1 MTKTSLFKF
10 ITTHCQR
17 LVSWET
23 IGQKFDRKVLGN
35 GLYKQEISESFPF
48 FLRGG
53 SWFGYLH
60 LCFVLVKVKETMGIE
75 RGTSP
80 CFNVVFE
87 IELQNA
93 LGDLYWCKLSWFWVS
108 SLHYVFVC
116 SSVLSLLP
124 FLGFPWPCQFMAICL
139 KVWHSAFY
147 RLGHLTWHTWSLGGK
162 WVCEC
167 EMAYVG
173 AWMWLC
179 PAGSAC
185 LDLIGLPRCIYIIW
199 LGLKPQ

>member
-23 IGQKFDRKVLGN
+23 KGQKFDRKVLEN
-35 GLYKQEISESFPF
+35 GLYKQEVSESFPF

-60 LCFVLVKVKETMGIE
+60 SCFVLVKVKETMGIE
-75 RGTSP
+75 KRTSP
-80 CFNVVFE
+80 CFNAVIE

-108 SLHYVFVC
+108 SLHCVFVC

-124 FLGFPWPCQFMAICL
+124 FSWVSLTMPVYGYLSQG
-139 KVWHSAFY
+139 VAFCI
-147 RLGHLTWHTWSLGGK
+147 LQ
-162 WVCEC
+162 
-167 EMAYVG
+167 
-173 AWMWLC
+173 
-179 PAGSAC
+179 AGPF
-185 LDLIGLPRCIYIIW
+185 DLAHMVFRW
-199 LGLKPQ
+199 